1 MYSRHAIM
9 FPLTLLFMMALITF
23 WINQTVQEQGPRIDG
38 SNRHDADYRLQN
50 FVTTQT
56 DVNGKL
62 RYVLAASE
70 MTHFPDDDTTVLQ
83 RPKFTQFAVEKPYT
97 QIQGLRG
104 YISSDGETVEFVDNV
119 KVVRQATPEKGEMQL
134 LTEKLTI
141 EPDKDLATTQSP
153 VTITQAPKTKVTA
166 VGMVFDKKN
175 QTMTL
180 LNKVRVHYERPAP
193 KNVPVSKVNKA
204 ATVKPAISKQDTPAS
219 KRKVATT
226 PNKKRVQ
233 TQSITRKP

>member
-1 MYSRHAIM
+1 M
-9 FPLTLLFMMALITF
+9 FPLTLVLMMALITF

-38 SNRHDADYRLQN
+38 SNRHDPDYRLHN
-50 FVTTQT
+50 FVTTQS

-62 RYVLAASE
+62 RYVLAAAE

-83 RPKFTQFAVEKPYT
+83 RPKFTQFAVNKPYT

-104 YISSDGETVEFVDNV
+104 YVSSDGETVEFVDNV
-119 KVVRQATPEKGEMQL
+119 KVVRQATADKGQMEL

-141 EPDKDLATTQSP
+141 EPSKDLATTQSP
-153 VTITQAPKTKVTA
+153 VTIIQAPKTKVTA

-180 LNKVRVHYERPAP
+180 LNNVRVHYERPAP
-193 KNVPVSKVNKA
+193 KNIAP
-204 ATVKPAISKQDTPAS
+204 VKPVASSKSTISKQPISKT
-219 KRKVATT
+219 KRKIKAT
-226 PNKKRVQ
+226 PSQKRVQ
-233 TQSITRKP
+233 TQGVIKKP

>member
-1 MYSRHAIM
+1 MYNRHAIM

-38 SNRHDADYRLQN
+38 SNRHDPDYRLHN

-56 DVNGKL
+56 DINGKL
-62 RYVLAASE
+62 KYVLAAAE
-70 MTHFPDDDTTVLQ
+70 MSHFPDDDTTVLQ
-83 RPKFTQFAVEKPYT
+83 RPKFTQYAVEKPYT

-119 KVVRQATPEKGEMQL
+119 KVVRQATAEKGEMQL

-141 EPDKDLATTQSP
+141 EPNKDLATTQSP

-180 LNKVRVHYERPAP
+180 LNRVRVHYERPAP
-193 KNVPVSKVNKA
+193 KNVPAVKA
-204 ATVKPAISKQDTPAS
+204 VAAKPVASKPAVKSS
-219 KRKVATT
+219 NRKINTT
-226 PNKKRVQ
+226 TNKKRVQ
-233 TQSITRKP
+233 TQSTTRKP

>member
-38 SNRHDADYRLQN
+38 SNRHDPDYRLEN

-70 MTHFPDDDTTVLQ
+70 MTHYPDDDTTALQ

-193 KNVPVSKVNKA
+193 KNVPVAKVTKA
-204 ATVKPAISKQDTPAS
+204 TTVKPTVSKQAATTN
-219 KRKVATT
+219 KRKVNIA

>member
-1 MYSRHAIM
+1 MYNRHAIM

-38 SNRHDADYRLQN
+38 SNRHDPDYRLHN
-50 FVTTQT
+50 FVTTQS

-62 RYVLAASE
+62 KYVLAASE
-70 MTHFPDDDTTVLQ
+70 MSHFPDDDTTVLQ
-83 RPKFTQFAVEKPYT
+83 RPKFTQYAVEKPYT

-119 KVVRQATPEKGEMQL
+119 KVVRQATAEKGEMQL

-141 EPDKDLATTQSP
+141 EPNKDLATTQSP

-193 KNVPVSKVNKA
+193 KNVPVVKA
-204 ATVKPAISKQDTPAS
+204 ATAKPVAS
-219 KRKVATT
+219 KPTVKSSNRKTNTT
-226 PNKKRVQ
+226 TNKKRVE
-233 TQSITRKP
+233 TKSTTRKP

>member
-38 SNRHDADYRLQN
+38 SNRHDPDYRLEN

-70 MTHFPDDDTTVLQ
+70 MTHYPDDDTTVLQ

-119 KVVRQATPEKGEMQL
+119 KVIRQATPEKGEMQL

-141 EPDKDLATTQSP
+141 EPNKDLATTQSP

-180 LNKVRVHYERPAP
+180 LNRVRVHYERPAP
-193 KNVPVSKVNKA
+193 KNVPVAKA
-204 ATVKPAISKQDTPAS
+204 TQVKPKQSAKTAKVS

-233 TQSITRKP
+233 TQSIIRKP

>member
-38 SNRHDADYRLQN
+38 SNRHDADYRLHN

-193 KNVPVSKVNKA
+193 KNVPVAKVTKA
-204 ATVKPAISKQDTPAS
+204 ATVKPAISKQATPAS

-226 PNKKRVQ
+226 PNKKRAQ
-233 TQSITRKP
+233 TQSIIRKP

>member
-1 MYSRHAIM
+1 M

-38 SNRHDADYRLQN
+38 SNRHDPDYRLEN

-193 KNVPVSKVNKA
+193 KNGPVAKVTKATTLKPSVSKQA
-204 ATVKPAISKQDTPAS
+204 ATTS
-219 KRKVATT
+219 KRKVNIA

>member
-38 SNRHDADYRLQN
+38 SNRHDADYRLHN

-56 DVNGKL
+56 DVNGNL

-193 KNVPVSKVNKA
+193 KNVPVAKVTKA
-204 ATVKPAISKQDTPAS
+204 ATVKPAISQQASPAS
-219 KRKVATT
+219 KRKVNTT
-226 PNKKRVQ
+226 PKKRVQ

>member
-1 MYSRHAIM
+1 M

-38 SNRHDADYRLQN
+38 SNRHDPDYRLHN

-56 DVNGKL
+56 DVYGKL

-70 MTHFPDDDTTVLQ
+70 MTHFPDDDTTALQ

-134 LTEKLTI
+134 FTEKLTI
-141 EPDKDLATTQSP
+141 EPNKDLATTQSP

-193 KNVPVSKVNKA
+193 KNPPIAKTTNAKPKSSPQ
-204 ATVKPAISKQDTPAS
+204 TVKAS

-233 TQSITRKP
+233 TQSIIRKP

>member
-1 MYSRHAIM
+1 M
-9 FPLTLLFMMALITF
+9 FPLTLVLMMALITF

-38 SNRHDADYRLQN
+38 SNRHDPDYRLRN
-50 FVTTQT
+50 FVTTQS

-62 RYVLAASE
+62 RYVLAAAE

-83 RPKFTQFAVEKPYT
+83 RPKFTQFAVNKPYT

-104 YISSDGETVEFVDNV
+104 YVSSDGETVEFFDNV
-119 KVVRQATPEKGEMQL
+119 KVVRQATADKGQMEL

-141 EPDKDLATTQSP
+141 EPSKDLATTQSP
-153 VTITQAPKTKVTA
+153 VTINQAPKTKVTA

-193 KNVPVSKVNKA
+193 KNIAPVKSMAKSNS
-204 ATVKPAISKQDTPAS
+204 AISKQSISKT
-219 KRKVATT
+219 KRKIKAT
-226 PNKKRVQ
+226 PSQKRVQ
-233 TQSITRKP
+233 TQGVIRKR

>member
-38 SNRHDADYRLQN
+38 SNRHDPDYRLHN

-70 MTHFPDDDTTVLQ
+70 MTHFPDDDTTALQ
-83 RPKFTQFAVEKPYT
+83 RPKFTQFALEKPYT

-141 EPDKDLATTQSP
+141 EPNKDLATTQSP

-193 KNVPVSKVNKA
+193 KNLPIAKTTNA
-204 ATVKPAISKQDTPAS
+204 KPKPSPQTLKAS

-233 TQSITRKP
+233 TQSIIRKP

>member
-1 MYSRHAIM
+1 
-9 FPLTLLFMMALITF
+9 MMALITF

-38 SNRHDADYRLQN
+38 SNRHDPDYRLHN
-50 FVTTQT
+50 FVTTQS

-62 RYVLAASE
+62 RYVLAAAE

-83 RPKFTQFAVEKPYT
+83 RPKFTQFAVNKPYT

-104 YISSDGETVEFVDNV
+104 YVSSDGETVEFFDNV
-119 KVVRQATPEKGEMQL
+119 KVVRQATADKGQMEL

-141 EPDKDLATTQSP
+141 EPSKDLATTQSP
-153 VTITQAPKTKVTA
+153 VTINQAPKTKVTA

-193 KNVPVSKVNKA
+193 KNIAPVKSMAKSNS
-204 ATVKPAISKQDTPAS
+204 AISKQSISKT
-219 KRKVATT
+219 KRKIKAT
-226 PNKKRVQ
+226 PSQKRVQ
-233 TQSITRKP
+233 TQGVIRKR

>member
-38 SNRHDADYRLQN
+38 SNRHDPDYRLEN

-70 MTHFPDDDTTVLQ
+70 MTHFPDDDTTALQ

-180 LNKVRVHYERPAP
+180 LSKVRVHYERPTP
-193 KNVPVSKVNKA
+193 KIVPVAKATKA
-204 ATVKPAISKQDTPAS
+204 ATVKPAISKQAISAS
-219 KRKVATT
+219 KRKVNTA
-226 PNKKRVQ
+226 PKKRVQ

>member
-1 MYSRHAIM
+1 M

-38 SNRHDADYRLQN
+38 SNRHDPDYRLEN

-70 MTHFPDDDTTVLQ
+70 MTHYPDDDTTALQ

-193 KNVPVSKVNKA
+193 KNVPVAKVTKA
-204 ATVKPAISKQDTPAS
+204 ATVKPSVSKQAATAS
-219 KRKVATT
+219 KRKVNIA

>member
-38 SNRHDADYRLQN
+38 SNRHDPDYRLEN

-70 MTHFPDDDTTVLQ
+70 MTHFPDDDTTALQ

-193 KNVPVSKVNKA
+193 KNVPVAKVTKA
-204 ATVKPAISKQDTPAS
+204 ATVKPAASKQATSAS
-219 KRKVATT
+219 KRKVNIA

>member
-1 MYSRHAIM
+1 MQNRQAIL
-9 FPLTLLFMMALITF
+9 FPLTLMFMMALITF

-38 SNRHDADYRLQN
+38 SNRHDPDYRLEN

-62 RYVLAASE
+62 RYVLAATE
-70 MTHFPDDDTTVLQ
+70 MKHYPDDDTTVLQ

-104 YISSDGETVEFVDNV
+104 YVSSDGETVEFVDNV
-119 KVVRQATPEKGEMQL
+119 KVIRQATPEKGEMQL
-134 LTEKLTI
+134 LTDKLTI

-153 VTITQAPKTKVTA
+153 VTITQAPKTKVTG

-180 LNKVRVHYERPAP
+180 LSKVRVHYERPAP
-193 KNVPVSKVNKA
+193 KNAPAIKPVAEQSKVSKKTANA
-204 ATVKPAISKQDTPAS
+204 N
-219 KRKVATT
+219 KRKMAT
-226 PNKKRVQ
+226 PEKKRVQ
-233 TQSITRKP
+233 TQSIIRKP

>member
-1 MYSRHAIM
+1 M

-38 SNRHDADYRLQN
+38 SNRHDADYRLHN

-193 KNVPVSKVNKA
+193 KNVPVARTTKA
-204 ATVKPAISKQDTPAS
+204 ATVKPANTKQATSAS
-219 KRKVATT
+219 KRKVNTT
-226 PNKKRVQ
+226 PKKRVQ

>member
-1 MYSRHAIM
+1 MYSRYAIM
-9 FPLTLLFMMALITF
+9 FPLTLVFMMALITF

-38 SNRHDADYRLQN
+38 SNRHDPDYRLHN
-50 FVTTQT
+50 FVTTQS

-62 RYVLAASE
+62 RYVLAAAE

-83 RPKFTQFAVEKPYT
+83 RPKFTQFSLDKPYT

-104 YISSDGETVEFVDNV
+104 YVSSDGETVEFVDNV
-119 KVVRQATPEKGEMQL
+119 KVIRQATADKGQMQL

-141 EPDKDLATTQSP
+141 EPNKDLATTQSP

-180 LNKVRVHYERPAP
+180 LNKVRVHYERPTP
-193 KNVPVSKVNKA
+193 KTITP
-204 ATVKPAISKQDTPAS
+204 VKPNISTKTNSNKQQTSKS
-219 KRKVATT
+219 KRKISTT
-226 PNKKRVQ
+226 PSKTRLQNQGVP
-233 TQSITRKP
+233 RKP

>member
-1 MYSRHAIM
+1 MYSRYAIM
-9 FPLTLLFMMALITF
+9 FPLTLAFMMALITF

-38 SNRHDADYRLQN
+38 SNRHDADYRLHN
-50 FVTTQT
+50 FVTTQS

-62 RYVLAASE
+62 RYVLAAAE
-70 MTHFPDDDTTVLQ
+70 MTHYPDDDTTVLQ
-83 RPKFTQFAVEKPYT
+83 RPKFTQFSVDKPYT

-104 YISSDGETVEFVDNV
+104 YVSSDGETVEFVDNV
-119 KVVRQATPEKGEMQL
+119 KVVRQATADKGQMQL

-141 EPDKDLATTQSP
+141 EPNKDLATTQSP
-153 VTITQAPKTKVTA
+153 VIITQAPKTKVTA

-193 KNVPVSKVNKA
+193 KNMVPVKPAAKSASPINKQPVSK
-204 ATVKPAISKQDTPAS
+204 T
-219 KRKVATT
+219 KRKIKATSSQ
-226 PNKKRVQ
+226 KRVQ
-233 TQSITRKP
+233 TQGVIRKP

>member
-38 SNRHDADYRLQN
+38 SNRHDPDYRLHN

-70 MTHFPDDDTTVLQ
+70 MSHFPDDDTTVLQ
-83 RPKFTQFAVEKPYT
+83 RPKFTQYAVEKPYT

-119 KVVRQATPEKGEMQL
+119 KVVRQATPDKGEMQL

-193 KNVPVSKVNKA
+193 KNVPVAKA
-204 ATVKPAISKQDTPAS
+204 VTVKPAASKQTASAS
-219 KRKVATT
+219 KRKVNIA

-233 TQSITRKP
+233 TQSIIRKP